1 MAEAAKV
8 EVKVEP
14 ITAAP
19 AKPAAAPKAEAA
31 SAAKVEA
38 KPAPKAAAP
47 TPAAKPKVS
56 PKAAAK
62 VVAKP
67 VKPTPAKVEAKVTK
81 APAPKTAKP
90 KSVKPKTVVPA
101 AVFAKASVPP
111 KQKAVIMTINENV
124 KKQTETAMAQ
134 GKAAVEQF
142 QTKTREALD
151 KSTKAAEEL
160 GSFTRENVEAFV
172 ESGKIAAK
180 GFETLTQSAIE
191 VAKKNGEAA
200 TTAFKSFSSAK
211 SANEL
216 LQLQSDFARTQF
228 DKFIADSSKMTEA
241 FVKLS
246 NDVFEPISSRFA
258 VAADK
263 LKTAAVAK

>member
-14 ITAAP
+14 VTAAP

-31 SAAKVEA
+31 PAVKVEA

-47 TPAAKPKVS
+47 TPAAKPKVN

-67 VKPTPAKVEAKVTK
+67 VKPAPAKVEAKVAK
-81 APAPKTAKP
+81 APTPKAA
-90 KSVKPKTVVPA
+90 KPKTVAPA
-101 AVFAKASVPP
+101 AVSAKASVPP

-191 VAKKNGEAA
+191 LAKKNGEAA

-263 LKTAAVAK
+263 FKTAAVAK

>member
-14 ITAAP
+14 VTAAP

-31 SAAKVEA
+31 PAVKVEA

-47 TPAAKPKVS
+47 TPVAKPKVS
-56 PKAAAK
+56 PK
-62 VVAKP
+62 VVSKP
-67 VKPTPAKVEAKVTK
+67 VKPAPAKVEAKVAK
-81 APAPKTAKP
+81 APAPKAA
-90 KSVKPKTVVPA
+90 KPKTVAPA
-101 AVFAKASVPP
+101 AVSAKASVPP

-191 VAKKNGEAA
+191 LAKKNGEAA

-263 LKTAAVAK
+263 FKTAAVAK

>member
-14 ITAAP
+14 VTAAP

-31 SAAKVEA
+31 PAAKVEA

-47 TPAAKPKVS
+47 APAKPKVN

-62 VVAKP
+62 VVEQP
-67 VKPTPAKVEAKVTK
+67 VKPAPAKVEAKVAK
-81 APAPKTAKP
+81 APTPKAA
-90 KSVKPKTVVPA
+90 KPKTVAPA
-101 AVFAKASVPP
+101 AVSAKASVPP

-263 LKTAAVAK
+263 FKTAAVAK

>member
-14 ITAAP
+14 VTAAP

-31 SAAKVEA
+31 SAVKVEA

-47 TPAAKPKVS
+47 TAVAKPKVS
-56 PKAAAK
+56 PKVAAK

-67 VKPTPAKVEAKVTK
+67 VKPAPAKVEAKVAK
-81 APAPKTAKP
+81 APAPKAA
-90 KSVKPKTVVPA
+90 KPKTVAPA
-101 AVFAKASVPP
+101 AVSAKASVPP

-191 VAKKNGEAA
+191 LAKKNGEAA

-263 LKTAAVAK
+263 FKTAAVAK

>member
-14 ITAAP
+14 VTAAP

-31 SAAKVEA
+31 PAVKVEA

-47 TPAAKPKVS
+47 IPAAKPKVS

-67 VKPTPAKVEAKVTK
+67 VKPAPAKVEAKVAK
-81 APAPKTAKP
+81 APTPKAA
-90 KSVKPKTVVPA
+90 KPKTVAPA
-101 AVFAKASVPP
+101 AVSAKASVPP

-263 LKTAAVAK
+263 FKTAAVAK

>member
-1 MAEAAKV
+1 
-8 EVKVEP
+8 
-14 ITAAP
+14 
-19 AKPAAAPKAEAA
+19 
-31 SAAKVEA
+31 
-38 KPAPKAAAP
+38 
-47 TPAAKPKVS
+47 
-56 PKAAAK
+56 
-62 VVAKP
+62 
-67 VKPTPAKVEAKVTK
+67 
-81 APAPKTAKP
+81 
-90 KSVKPKTVVPA
+90 
-101 AVFAKASVPP
+101 
-111 KQKAVIMTINENV
+111 MTINENV

-180 GFETLTQSAIE
+180 GFETLMQSAIE
-191 VAKKNGEAA
+191 LAKKNGEAA

-216 LQLQSDFARTQF
+216 LQLQSDFARSQF

-263 LKTAAVAK
+263 FKAAAVAK

>member
-14 ITAAP
+14 VNAAP

-31 SAAKVEA
+31 PAAKVEA

-47 TPAAKPKVS
+47 APAKPKVS

-62 VVAKP
+62 VVEP
-67 VKPTPAKVEAKVTK
+67 VKPAPAKVEAKVAK
-81 APAPKTAKP
+81 APAPKAA
-90 KSVKPKTVVPA
+90 KPKTVVPA
-101 AVFAKASVPP
+101 AVSAKASVPP

-263 LKTAAVAK
+263 FKTAAVAK

>member
-14 ITAAP
+14 VTAAP
-19 AKPAAAPKAEAA
+19 AKPAAAPKAETAPA
-31 SAAKVEA
+31 VKVEA

-47 TPAAKPKVS
+47 TPVAKPKVS
-56 PKAAAK
+56 PKVAAK

-67 VKPTPAKVEAKVTK
+67 VKPAPAKVEAKVAK
-81 APAPKTAKP
+81 APAPKAA
-90 KSVKPKTVVPA
+90 KPKTVAPA
-101 AVFAKASVPP
+101 AVSAKASVPP

-191 VAKKNGEAA
+191 LAKKNGEAA

-263 LKTAAVAK
+263 FKTAAVAK

>member
-14 ITAAP
+14 VTAAP

-31 SAAKVEA
+31 PAVKVEA

-47 TPAAKPKVS
+47 TPVAKPKVS
-56 PKAAAK
+56 PKVAAK

-67 VKPTPAKVEAKVTK
+67 VKPAPAKVEAKVAK
-81 APAPKTAKP
+81 APTPKAA
-90 KSVKPKTVVPA
+90 KPKTVAPA
-101 AVFAKASVPP
+101 AVSAKASVPP

-191 VAKKNGEAA
+191 LAKKNGEAA

-263 LKTAAVAK
+263 FKTAAVAK

>member
-14 ITAAP
+14 VTAAP

-31 SAAKVEA
+31 PAVKVEA

-47 TPAAKPKVS
+47 TPVAKPKAN

-67 VKPTPAKVEAKVTK
+67 VKPAPAKVEAKVAK
-81 APAPKTAKP
+81 APTPKAKP
-90 KSVKPKTVVPA
+90 KPKTVAPA
-101 AVFAKASVPP
+101 AVSAKASAPP

-191 VAKKNGEAA
+191 LAKKNGEAA

>member
-14 ITAAP
+14 VTAAP

-31 SAAKVEA
+31 PAVKVEA

-67 VKPTPAKVEAKVTK
+67 VKPAPAKVEAKVAK
-81 APAPKTAKP
+81 APTSKAA
-90 KSVKPKTVVPA
+90 KPKTVAPA
-101 AVFAKASVPP
+101 AVSAKASVPP

-191 VAKKNGEAA
+191 LAKKNGEAA

-263 LKTAAVAK
+263 FKTAAVAK

>member
-14 ITAAP
+14 VTAAP
-19 AKPAAAPKAEAA
+19 AKPAAAPKAETAPA
-31 SAAKVEA
+31 VKVEA

-47 TPAAKPKVS
+47 TPVAKPKVS
-56 PKAAAK
+56 PKVAAK
-62 VVAKP
+62 VVSKP
-67 VKPTPAKVEAKVTK
+67 VKPAPAKVEAKVAK
-81 APAPKTAKP
+81 APAPKAA
-90 KSVKPKTVVPA
+90 KPKTVAPA
-101 AVFAKASVPP
+101 AVSAKASVPP

-180 GFETLTQSAIE
+180 GFETMTQSALE
-191 VAKKNGEAA
+191 LAKKNGEAA

-263 LKTAAVAK
+263 FKTAAVAK

>member
-14 ITAAP
+14 VTAAP

-31 SAAKVEA
+31 PAAKVEA
-38 KPAPKAAAP
+38 KPAPKSAAP
-47 TPAAKPKVS
+47 TPAAKPKVT
-56 PKAAAK
+56 PKVAAK
-62 VVAKP
+62 VVEKP
-67 VKPTPAKVEAKVTK
+67 VKPAPVKVEAQVAK
-81 APAPKTAKP
+81 APVPKAAQ
-90 KSVKPKTVVPA
+90 PKTVAPA

-160 GSFTRENVEAFV
+160 NSFARENVEAFV

-180 GFETLTQSAIE
+180 GFETLTQSALE
-191 VAKKNGEAA
+191 LAKKNGEAA

-246 NDVFEPISSRFA
+246 TDMFEPISSRFA

-263 LKTAAVAK
+263 FKTVAVAK

>member
-14 ITAAP
+14 VTAAP
-19 AKPAAAPKAEAA
+19 AKPAAAPKAETAPA
-31 SAAKVEA
+31 VKVEA

-47 TPAAKPKVS
+47 TPAAKPKVN

-62 VVAKP
+62 IMAKP
-67 VKPTPAKVEAKVTK
+67 VKPAPAKVEAKVAK
-81 APAPKTAKP
+81 APAPKAA
-90 KSVKPKTVVPA
+90 KPKTVAPA
-101 AVFAKASVPP
+101 AVSAKASVPP

-191 VAKKNGEAA
+191 LAKKNGEAA

-263 LKTAAVAK
+263 FKTAAVAK

>member
-14 ITAAP
+14 VTAAP
-19 AKPAAAPKAEAA
+19 AKPAAAPKAETAPA
-31 SAAKVEA
+31 VKVEA

-47 TPAAKPKVS
+47 TPVAKPKVS
-56 PKAAAK
+56 PKVAAK
-62 VVAKP
+62 VVSKP
-67 VKPTPAKVEAKVTK
+67 VKPAPAKVEAKVAK
-81 APAPKTAKP
+81 APAPKAA
-90 KSVKPKTVVPA
+90 KPKTVAPA
-101 AVFAKASVPP
+101 AVSAKASVPP

-246 NDVFEPISSRFA
+246 TDMFEPISSRFA

-263 LKTAAVAK
+263 FKTVAVAK

>member
-14 ITAAP
+14 VTAAP
-19 AKPAAAPKAEAA
+19 AKPATAPKAEAA
-31 SAAKVEA
+31 PAVKVEA

-47 TPAAKPKVS
+47 TPVAKPKVS
-56 PKAAAK
+56 PKVAAK

-67 VKPTPAKVEAKVTK
+67 VKPAPAKVEAKVAK
-81 APAPKTAKP
+81 APAPKAA
-90 KSVKPKTVVPA
+90 KPKTVAPA
-101 AVFAKASVPP
+101 AVSAKASVPP

-191 VAKKNGEAA
+191 LAKKNGEAA

-263 LKTAAVAK
+263 FKTVAVAK

>member
-14 ITAAP
+14 VNAAP

-31 SAAKVEA
+31 PAAKVEA
-38 KPAPKAAAP
+38 K
-47 TPAAKPKVS
+47 
-56 PKAAAK
+56 
-62 VVAKP
+62 VA
-67 VKPTPAKVEAKVTK
+67 K
-81 APAPKTAKP
+81 APAPKA
-90 KSVKPKTVVPA
+90 KPKTVAPA
-101 AVFAKASVPP
+101 AVSAKASVPP
-111 KQKAVIMTINENV
+111 KQKVSIMTINENV

-142 QTKTREALD
+142 QTKTREAME

-160 GSFTRENVEAFV
+160 NSFTRENVEALV

-180 GFETLTQSAIE
+180 GFETMTQSALE
-191 VAKKNGEAA
+191 LAKKNGEAA

-216 LQLQSDFARTQF
+216 LQLQSDFARSQF
-228 DKFIADSSKMTEA
+228 DKFVADSSKMTEA

-246 NDVFEPISSRFA
+246 TDMFEPISSRFA

-263 LKTAAVAK
+263 FKTVAVAK

>member
-1 MAEAAKV
+1 MADAAKM

-14 ITAAP
+14 VTAAP
-19 AKPAAAPKAEAA
+19 AKPAAAL
-31 SAAKVEA
+31 KVNS
-38 KPAPKAAAP
+38 
-47 TPAAKPKVS
+47 KV
-56 PKAAAK
+56 AQ
-62 VVAKP
+62 KP
-67 VKPTPAKVEAKVTK
+67 VKPAPAKVEAKAAK
-81 APAPKTAKP
+81 APAPKAP
-90 KSVKPKTVVPA
+90 KPKTVAPA
-101 AVFAKASVPP
+101 AVSAKAGVPP
-111 KQKAVIMTINENV
+111 KQKASIMTINDTV

-142 QTKTREALD
+142 QTKTREAME
-151 KSTKAAEEL
+151 KSSKAAEEL
-160 GSFTRENVEAFV
+160 NSFARENVEAFV

-191 VAKKNGEAA
+191 LAKKNGEAA
-200 TTAFKSFSSAK
+200 TSAFKSFSSAK

-216 LQLQSDFARTQF
+216 LQLQSDFARSQF

-263 LKTAAVAK
+263 FKTAAVTK

>member
-14 ITAAP
+14 VTAAP

-31 SAAKVEA
+31 PAVKVEA

-67 VKPTPAKVEAKVTK
+67 VKPAPAKVEAKVAK
-81 APAPKTAKP
+81 APTPKAA
-90 KSVKPKTVVPA
+90 KPKTVAPA
-101 AVFAKASVPP
+101 AVSAKASVPP

-191 VAKKNGEAA
+191 LAKKNGEAA

-263 LKTAAVAK
+263 FKTAAVAK